1 MYKAVVLDLDG
12 TLLDDKKNISYS
24 TIEYLINLNKMGIE
38 IIIASGRDYLSIK
51 KIFEHY
57 PDFDITCIA
66 LNGGEIIDKQGKVLF
81 RRTIPTQKVLEIIS
95 SIKKFDLIYQIYT
108 NQGILVNKKK
118 NIENE
123 MLNFGKLYYDD
134 VIDILNEAK
143 IFFEI
148 IYSNKILLNDYEIK
162 NRIMN
167 DNLEI
172 FKIALLSYDII
183 LLNKLQKHIEN
194 IENISLISSH
204 LVNLEI
210 LPNDVDKLNGLKNL
224 MKIFDLKKEEI
235 IAFGDN
241 LNDYQ
246 MIKFVGKGV
255 AMKNAVEKLKNIA
268 DTVTESNNNEGVLK
282 ELINVFN

>member
-1 MYKAVVLDLDG
+1 
-12 TLLDDKKNISYS
+12 
-24 TIEYLINLNKMGIE
+24 
-38 IIIASGRDYLSIK
+38 
-51 KIFEHY
+51 
-57 PDFDITCIA
+57 
-66 LNGGEIIDKQGKVLF
+66 
-81 RRTIPTQKVLEIIS
+81 
-95 SIKKFDLIYQIYT
+95 
-108 NQGILVNKKK
+108 
-118 NIENE
+118 
-123 MLNFGKLYYDD
+123 
-134 VIDILNEAK
+134 
-143 IFFEI
+143 
-148 IYSNKILLNDYEIK
+148 
-162 NRIMN
+162 MN